1 MFDQEKSCEF
11 DCYQL
16 IHKLLSEIINIIFF
30 QVGTVT
36 NPATDWFLAQSG
48 FSYL

>member
-16 IHKLLSEIINIIFF
+16 IHQLLSEIINNNIII
-30 QVGTVT
+30 
-36 NPATDWFLAQSG
+36 L
-48 FSYL
+48 L